1 MTHGARLTGQSP
13 LHTLVSMDK
22 QKEGWEQFLEDGR
35 GFHRAVLGGLK
46 RPEVFTP
53 EIIQNIAAMGI
64 EKYFMALFIRRGIL
78 PRSHTMED
86 FIEEIKTFAPLPED
100 LETLLRRFDSLQNI
114 CSFDDFR
121 ITKPSPGDVGRFVE
135 AINRVALLAE
145 KKPVPHAARNNF

>member
-1 MTHGARLTGQSP
+1 
-13 LHTLVSMDK
+13 MDK